1 MPLVPGQ
8 LLHQRY
14 QIHALLGQGGM
25 GSVYRATD
33 TVMQRV
39 VAIKERTSDANATPQ
54 GLQQAH
60 AQFQREAQILG
71 ALAHPNLPHV
81 YDFFN
86 ANGNE
91 YVVMEFI
98 AGQNLYDAVTA
109 SGAINEGAVRAWA
122 EQILDA
128 LTYLHERSNGS
139 SFGIIHRDIKPA
151 NIILKSDGKVVLVDF
166 GLVKLIDLNN
176 PNTFTAMRGM
186 GTPEYA
192 PLEQFSP
199 GMHTDAR
206 SDIYSFGATLYHLLA
221 GRAPLDVPRRLLNP
235 QQQPT
240 LRALNPKISSVME
253 IAVEKAMEIQPQAR
267 WQTAREMQNQIA
279 QLKRAPSTPPPMP
292 AQTSLAPTTLPMQN
306 TRACP
311 QCGQP
316 NPSGEIYC
324 QFCAHKLGV
333 ERFCADCGTAAL
345 PGGTFC
351 IDCGRRL

>member
-1 MPLVPGQ
+1 MALLPGQ
-8 LLHQRY
+8 LLNQRY

-39 VAIKERTSDANATPQ
+39 VAIKERTPDANATPQ

-71 ALAHPNLPHV
+71 ALSHPNLPHV

-122 EQILDA
+122 DQALDA
-128 LTYLHERSNGS
+128 LEYIHAQN
-139 SFGIIHRDIKPA
+139 IIHRDIKPA

-166 GLVKLIDLNN
+166 GLVKLVDANN
-176 PNTFTAMRGM
+176 PNTATAMRGM

-206 SDIYSFGATLYHLLA
+206 SDIYSFGATLYHLLT

-235 QQQPT
+235 RQQPT

-267 WQTAREMQNQIA
+267 WQTARAMQNQIA
-279 QLKRAPSTPPPMP
+279 QLKRASSAPLPTT
-292 AQTSLAPTTLPMQN
+292 AQTSLAPATLPMQN

-311 QCGQP
+311 HCGQP
-316 NPSGEIYC
+316 NSSGEIYC
-324 QFCAHKLGV
+324 QACVHKLGV

-345 PGGTFC
+345 PAATYC
-351 IDCGRRL
+351 VECGRGL

>member
-1 MPLVPGQ
+1 MVIGQ
-8 LLHQRY
+8 FLSQRY

-39 VAIKERTSDANATPQ
+39 VAIKERTPDANATPQ
-54 GLQQAH
+54 GLAQARL
-60 AQFQREAQILG
+60 QFQREAQILG
-71 ALAHPNLPHV
+71 ALSHPNLPHV
-81 YDFFN
+81 YDFFT

-98 AGQNLYDAVTA
+98 AGQNLFEAVQQN
-109 SGAINEGAVRAWA
+109 GAINEGAVRAWT

-128 LTYLHERSNGS
+128 LIYLHERSNGS

-151 NIILKSDGKVVLVDF
+151 NIILKNDGKVVLVDF
-166 GLVKLIDLNN
+166 GLVKLVDPNN
-176 PNTFTAMRGM
+176 PNTTTAMRGM

-206 SDIYSFGATLYHLLA
+206 SDIYSFGATLYHLLS

-235 QQQPT
+235 QQQPA
-240 LRALNPKISSVME
+240 LRAANPKISAAME
-253 IAVEKAMEIQPQAR
+253 TIVEKAIEIQPQAR

-279 QLKRAPSTPPPMP
+279 QLKRAPSASLPTAP
-292 AQTSLAPTTLPMQN
+292 QTSLAPATLPMQN

-311 QCGQP
+311 HCGQP
-316 NPSGEIYC
+316 NLSSEIYC
-324 QFCAHKLGV
+324 QSCAHKLGV

-345 PGGTFC
+345 PAASYC
-351 IDCGRRL
+351 VECGRAL